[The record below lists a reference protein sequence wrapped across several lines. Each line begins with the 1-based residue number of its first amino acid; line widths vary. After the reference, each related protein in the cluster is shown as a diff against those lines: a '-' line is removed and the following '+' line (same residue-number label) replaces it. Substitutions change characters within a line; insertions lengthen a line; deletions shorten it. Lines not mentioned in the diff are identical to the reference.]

1 MFSPV
6 LKLIVADP
14 LKALAEV
21 IACDSEPEP
30 VAFALET
37 LKVCADAVT
46 GRDAIKSINRKDIRI
61 ACYLE

>member
-1 MFSPV
+1 
-6 LKLIVADP
+6 
-14 LKALAEV
+14 V

-37 LKVCADAVT
+37 VKVCADAVT